1 MTIPKITSY
10 EVPHPTSF
18 PKNTVNWSVD
28 PTRAVLLVHDLQ
40 EYFLNF
46 FDRNQTP
53 VPGLLANVKRVK
65 NMAAKA
71 AIPVVYTAQPANQDP
86 QERGLLTDF
95 WGSGLTQDTKIAP
108 DVAPQEGDILYTK
121 WRYSAFK
128 KTPLL
133 KWMKENQRD
142 QLIIV
147 GVYGHIG
154 ILSTA
159 LDAFMLDI
167 KPFVIGDAIADFS
180 AEDHAFTLKYVAG
193 RSGSVK
199 SITQLSNEISRTT
212 RSAVL
217 SLESMRKDVA
227 GILDIDLDEVDVKE
241 NLIFIGLDSIRV
253 MTLHDRWKKQGFN
266 IDLSDM
272 VKKNTLEEWYQA
284 TQEDLVTA

>member
-1 MTIPKITSY
+1 MTIPKIASY
-10 EVPHPTSF
+10 EAPQPTSF
-18 PKNTVNWSVD
+18 PTNKVNWSVE

-40 EYFLNF
+40 DYFLNF
-46 FDRNQTP
+46 FDRTQAP

-65 NMAAKA
+65 NMAVKA
-71 AIPVVYTAQPANQDP
+71 GIPVVYTAQPANQDP

-95 WGSGLTQDTKIAP
+95 WGTGLTQDTDIAS

-133 KWMKENQRD
+133 EWMKENQRD

-154 ILSTA
+154 ILSTS

-180 AEDHAFTLKYVAG
+180 AEDHAFTLKYVTG
-193 RSGSVK
+193 RSGCVK
-199 SITQLSNEISRTT
+199 SIEQLSKDLSRTT
-212 RSAVL
+212 SSAEL

-241 NLIFIGLDSIRV
+241 NLIFLGLDSIRV

-272 VKKNTLEEWYQA
+272 VKKNTLEEWCQA
-284 TQEDLVTA
+284 AQEDQVTA

>member
-1 MTIPKITSY
+1 MTIPKIASY
-10 EVPHPTSF
+10 EAPHPTSF
-18 PKNTVNWSVD
+18 PTNTVNWSID

-46 FDRNQTP
+46 FDRTQAP

-65 NMAAKA
+65 NMAVKA
-71 AIPVVYTAQPANQDP
+71 DIPVIYTAQPANQDP

-95 WGSGLTQDTKIAP
+95 WGSGLTQDTEIAP

-133 KWMKENQRD
+133 TWMKENHRD

-180 AEDHAFTLKYVAG
+180 AEDHAFTLKYVTG

-199 SITQLSNEISRTT
+199 SIAQLSKEISRTT
-212 RSAVL
+212 RSAAL

-241 NLIFIGLDSIRV
+241 NLIFLGLDSIRV
-253 MTLHDRWKKQGFN
+253 MTLHDRWKKQGVK